1 MSSGVNL
8 FLKIVG
14 NLEAKISGITYWVYP
29 YTNAFLAI
37 PFIQSLGNIQ
47 SGSNKSA
54 TYRVNK
60 VI

>member
-14 NLEAKISGITYWVYP
+14 NLEAKISGITYCVYP

-37 PFIQSLGNIQ
+37 PFIQLLGKIHF
-47 SGSNKSA
+47 GSNKPAAYKSE
-54 TYRVNK
+54 
-60 VI
+60 